1 MYFSKLELDYVIY
14 ETGLGGRLD
23 ATNVLVPVLTIITEI
38 GLDHMKYLGNTIE
51 RLLEKKPGL

>member
-1 MYFSKLELDYVIY
+1 MIY

-51 RLLEKKPGL
+51 AIAGEKPGL